1 MRKQKMDHWIAT
13 NRNVLFCG
21 RHGVGKTACII
32 EAFDR
37 NKLNWKYFSAS
48 TMDPW
53 VDFIGCPKEKVED
66 GKSYLELIR
75 PKEFQNDEIEAIFF
89 DEYNR
94 SHKKV
99 RNAVMELI
107 QFKSINGRKFENL
120 RFIWAAINPEDEDE
134 YDVEALDPAQKD
146 RFHVYVEV
154 PYKPDLVYFKNKYGE
169 KLSRGSLAWWKE
181 LPQEIKNQVSPRRL
195 DYALEEFSNNGDIRD
210 ILPKSANISKLIE
223 CLHEGPITDRI
234 KDMQEAGDLE
244 KAKTFI
250 SVENNYASAIKHIVG
265 DLSRMQFWLP
275 LISEEKLVAILADKE
290 LNKKDVVLDCVIDNM
305 SVEKMFSETIGVIS
319 SGNGPSARNSSGLR
333 NKVIEKVASRWGKS
347 GTPTK
352 AFFRKSKTVGRAAT
366 PDEFDKLIKNCVN
379 GIQHSQANTISRR
392 GLYNDVY
399 YAIPAVVHEETAIE
413 LLTFL
418 EQMAKRTQFSG
429 FQQLPNVLGVL
440 NHTIACSGLSWKLIV
455 QRGLISE
462 VLRKLQNQSSK
473 VLRPMASIKSTT
485 IVENQKPASL
495 PSTEDHLQR
504 RAEANREIAEIV
516 QKLAAARPG
525 YVPRTG
531 DPPF

>member
-1 MRKQKMDHWIAT
+1 MGVGMRKQKMDHWIAT

-195 DYALEEFSNNGDIRD
+195 DYALEEFSNDGDIRD

-275 LISEEKLVAILADKE
+275 LISEEKLIAILADKE

-305 SVEKMFSETIGVIS
+305 SVEMFSETINVIS
-319 SGNGPSARNSSGLR
+319 SGNITNRHSSGLR

-352 AFFRKSKTVGRAAT
+352 AFFRKQKAAT
-366 PDEFDKLIKNCVN
+366 TDEFDKIVTGYVKQ
-379 GIQHSQANTISRR
+379 IQHPQANTISRR
-392 GLYNDVY
+392 SLYNDIY
-399 YAIPAVVHEETAIE
+399 YSIPESVHEDTAIE
-413 LLTFL
+413 LLKFL

-429 FQQLPNVLGVL
+429 FQQLPNVLGIL
-440 NHTIACSGLSWKLIV
+440 NHAIACSGLSWKLIV

-473 VLRPMASIKSTT
+473 VLRPMASIKS
-485 IVENQKPASL
+485 VGLSEL
-495 PSTEDHLQR
+495 FED
-504 RAEANREIAEIV
+504 
-516 QKLAAARPG
+516 
-525 YVPRTG
+525 VP
-531 DPPF
+531 F

>member
-32 EAFDR
+32 ESFDR
-37 NKLNWKYFSAS
+37 NNLKWKYFSAS

-53 VDFIGCPKEKVED
+53 VDFIGCPKEKIED

-107 QFKSINGRKFENL
+107 QFKSINGRKLENL
-120 RFIWAAINPEDEDE
+120 RFIWAAINPEDDDE

-154 PYKPDLVYFKNKYGE
+154 PYRPDLMYFKNKYGE
-169 KLSRGSLAWWKE
+169 KLSRGSIAWWKE

-195 DYALEEFSNNGDIRD
+195 DYALEEFQNNGDIRD
-210 ILPKSANISKLIE
+210 VLPKSANISKLIE
-223 CLHEGPITDRI
+223 CLHEGPIADRV
-234 KDMQEAGDLE
+234 KDIQEEGDLE

-250 SVENNYASAIKHIVG
+250 SVENNYASAIKYIVG
-265 DLSRMQFWLP
+265 DLSKMQFWLP
-275 LISEEKLVAILADKE
+275 LISEEKLIAILADKE

-305 SVEKMFSETIGVIS
+305 SVEMFSETINVIS
-319 SGNGPSARNSSGLR
+319 SSGRIESVARNSAVSGLR

-352 AFFRKSKTVGRAAT
+352 AFFRKTKVAAS
-366 PDEFDKLIKNCVN
+366 PDEFDKLITDCVN
-379 GIQHSQANTISRR
+379 GINHPQANTISRR
-392 GLYNDVY
+392 SLYNDIY
-399 YAIPAVVHEETAIE
+399 YAIPEVVHEYTAIK
-413 LLTFL
+413 LLAFL
-418 EQMAKRTQFSG
+418 EQMAKRTQFVS
-429 FQQLPNVLGVL
+429 FKQLPTVLGVL
-440 NHTIACSGLSWKLIV
+440 NHAIACSGLSWKLIV

-462 VLRKLQNQSSK
+462 VLRKLQDKSSK
-473 VLRPMASIKSTT
+473 VLRPMVSIKSTT
-485 IVENQKPASL
+485 ENVTHQSL
-495 PSTEDHLQR
+495 WGH
-504 RAEANREIAEIV
+504 
-516 QKLAAARPG
+516 
-525 YVPRTG
+525 
-531 DPPF
+531 